1 MRLYSSI
8 RWAAG
13 VSVVIFT
20 FNEAIQ
26 FYQWSDFQ
34 LHLYITVFCWKQWLL
49 SVESTAVTVIRLSLI
64 GTCFFGNVRLSGL
77 LYNPNHWI
85 LMMVKPWQEMEVGVA
100 GQGLFHTWRRV
111 PVSKVYVRRVH
122 ALTDI
127 PTRMKSMINLP
138 LFSAGDGFN
147 LCLVYIIHFSLH
159 YTFYGCF
166 YFETMCSQAV
176 YPCFSA

>member
-1 MRLYSSI
+1 MIWLPTAFIYYSFLLETVTF
-8 RWAAG
+8 
-13 VSVVIFT
+13 VSGKYSC
-20 FNEAIQ
+20 NS
-26 FYQWSDFQ
+26 YQ
-34 LHLYITVFCWKQWLL
+34 TVLDWNLL
-49 SVESTAVTVIRLSLI
+49 
-64 GTCFFGNVRLSGL
+64 FGNGRLSGL
-77 LYNPNHWI
+77 SYNPNHWI

-111 PVSKVYVRRVH
+111 PVSKVHVRHVH

-147 LCLVYIIHFSLH
+147 HCLLYIIHFSLH

-166 YFETMCSQAV
+166 SFETMCSQAV
-176 YPCFSA
+176 YPWFSA